1 MGGTGGGGVG
11 RHSILHEVVREGL
24 SGVLKNRNLNKINE

>member
-11 RHSILHEVVREGL
+11 RHPILHEVVREGL
-24 SGVLKNRNLNKINE
+24 SGVLIET